1 MQQRERIVL
10 FLKLYLCTF
19 SEEKKKKVI
28 LIAISF
34 YPGFSSSK
42 SKDSFSNYVLCPS
55 LPNLFWILK
64 YFEDQV
70 LIKKKNN
77 STLNAVIE

>member
-1 MQQRERIVL
+1 MQQRQRIVL
-10 FLKLYLCTF
+10 LPKLYLSTF

-34 YPGFSSSK
+34 YPGFPYGK
-42 SKDSFSNYVLCPS
+42 SKDSFSNYVLCLS

-64 YFEDQV
+64 YFENQV
-70 LIKKKNN
+70 LRKKIF
-77 STLNAVIE
+77 LF